1 MMNFE
6 LGECAHSG
14 CAIHHSKFNIQNFQA
29 ARFLHSHCGT
39 SYEKHPFRFLR
50 RSEEHTSEL
59 QSQSNLVCRLLL
71 ENKNGE
77 KLKSSD
83 FSVNQRNCG
92 VSKRESDQQSL
103 DINRPMHSDAYQ
115 ISLMLGLP
123 NWHRHEPRITD

>member
-59 QSQSNLVCRLLL
+59 QSPSNLVCRLLL
-71 ENKNGE
+71 ENKNGRPDDPGVRSGTPPSGACRARARRQWP
-77 KLKSSD
+77 LRSARA
-83 FSVNQRNCG
+83 SVRGTRGAAKAPSGIVSEMCG
-92 VSKRESDQQSL
+92 APAV
-103 DINRPMHSDAYQ
+103 
-115 ISLMLGLP
+115 
-123 NWHRHEPRITD
+123 T